1 MSPTTLANKFNP
13 LHSLFSMLSLRSLIA
28 ICLIA
33 CGHAS
38 AYAEEDLWATMQ
50 KTASAARELN
60 YQGVFVYHNGATI
73 RSVQITHIYEGGRE
87 FTRNVVLDGRPREVF
102 SEGEDIVIFNAKND
116 KVVIEKRRGQNLF
129 PAMLPTQLSQL
140 RQNYKLKLMG
150 QERIAGRLAQI
161 IDMIPN
167 DSLRYQY
174 RIWSDTEYG
183 LLLKMSM
190 LDMQGHTLE
199 QIGFNQVSM
208 LNTKD
213 LDWFQPK
220 IDASKPYV
228 MDDATELTHVQ
239 DNLVIANLPTGYRK
253 VDQISLKV
261 PGKALPVQQ
270 LIFSDGLASVS
281 LFVEPMPKGT
291 PPRIGKKTMGSTNVY
306 ANVLNGYQL
315 VVVGEVP
322 AQTVEQIAQ
331 QVTFKK

>member
-1 MSPTTLANKFNP
+1 MSPQFVFPVLCLLLA
-13 LHSLFSMLSLRSLIA
+13 SLPALA
-28 ICLIA
+28 D
-33 CGHAS
+33 
-38 AYAEEDLWATMQ
+38 EDLWATLQ

-60 YQGVFVYHNGATI
+60 YQGLFVYHNGAII

-102 SEGEDIVIFNAKND
+102 SEGDDIVIFNAKND
-116 KVVIEKRRGQNLF
+116 KIVIEKRRGQNLF
-129 PAMLPTQLSQL
+129 PAMLPTQLYPL
-140 RQNYKLKLMG
+140 RQNYKLKYVG
-150 QERIAGRLAQI
+150 QERIAGRLAQV
-161 IDMIPN
+161 IDMVPN
-167 DSLRYQY
+167 DQLRYQY

-190 LDMQGHTLE
+190 LDMQGHALE

-208 LNTKD
+208 LQTKD

-220 IDASKPYV
+220 IDATKPYV
-228 MDDATELTHVQ
+228 MDDTTDLTHVE
-239 DNLVIANLPTGYRK
+239 DNLVVPNLPAGYK
-253 VDQISLKV
+253 KIDQIRLRV
-261 PGKALPVQQ
+261 PGRTVPVQQ

-281 LFVEPMPKGT
+281 LFVEPVIKGM

-306 ANVLNGYQL
+306 AHVVNGYQL

>member
-1 MSPTTLANKFNP
+1 MSLKLVFRGYFLPVLLLAVT
-13 LHSLFSMLSLRSLIA
+13 SQTVV
-28 ICLIA
+28 
-33 CGHAS
+33 
-38 AYAEEDLWATMQ
+38 AEEDLWATMQ

-60 YQGVFVYHNGATI
+60 YQGLFVYQNGAVI

-102 SEGEDIVIFNAKND
+102 SEGDDIVIFNAKND

-129 PAMLPTQLSQL
+129 PAMLPTQLYPL
-140 RQNYKLKLMG
+140 KQNYKLKFVG
-150 QERIAGRLAQI
+150 QERVAGRLTQVL
-161 IDMIPN
+161 DMIPN
-167 DSLRYQY
+167 DNLRYQY
-174 RIWSDTEYG
+174 RIWSDSEYG

-190 LDMQGHTLE
+190 MDVQGHTLE

-208 LNTKD
+208 LQTKD

-220 IDASKPYV
+220 IDATKPYV
-228 MDDATELTHVQ
+228 MDDTTDLTHTVE
-239 DNLVIANLPTGYRK
+239 NLVIPNLPAGYK
-253 VDQISLKV
+253 KIDQIQLKV
-261 PGKALPVQQ
+261 PGRTTTVQQ

-281 LFVEPMPKGT
+281 LFVEPMIKGMQ
-291 PPRIGKKTMGSTNVY
+291 PRIGKKNMGSTNVY
-306 ANVLNGYQL
+306 AHVLNGYQL

>member
-1 MSPTTLANKFNP
+1 MSPQFVFRVLCLFLA
-13 LHSLFSMLSLRSLIA
+13 SLPALA
-28 ICLIA
+28 D
-33 CGHAS
+33 
-38 AYAEEDLWATMQ
+38 EDLWASLQ

-60 YQGVFVYHNGATI
+60 YQGLFVYHNGAII

-102 SEGEDIVIFNAKND
+102 SEGDDIVIFNAKND
-116 KVVIEKRRGQNLF
+116 KIVIEKRRGQNLF
-129 PAMLPTQLSQL
+129 PAMLPTQLYPL
-140 RQNYKLKLMG
+140 RQNYKLKYVG
-150 QERIAGRLAQI
+150 QERIAGRLAQV
-161 IDMIPN
+161 IDMVPN
-167 DSLRYQY
+167 DQLRYQY

-190 LDMQGHTLE
+190 LDMQGHALE

-208 LNTKD
+208 LQTKD

-220 IDASKPYV
+220 IDATKPYV
-228 MDDATELTHVQ
+228 MDDTTDLTHVE
-239 DNLVIANLPTGYRK
+239 DNLVVPNLPAGYKK
-253 VDQISLKV
+253 VDQIRLRV
-261 PGKALPVQQ
+261 PGRTVPVQQ

-281 LFVEPMPKGT
+281 LFVEPVIKGM

-306 ANVLNGYQL
+306 AHVVNGYQL

-322 AQTVEQIAQ
+322 EQTVEQIAQ

>member
-1 MSPTTLANKFNP
+1 MSVQCVIRV
-13 LHSLFSMLSLRSLIA
+13 LFA
-28 ICLIA
+28 CLLCQQA
-33 CGHAS
+33 W
-38 AYAEEDLWATMQ
+38 AEEDLWPTMQ

-60 YQGVFVYHNGATI
+60 YQGLFIYHNGAII
-73 RSVQITHIYEGGRE
+73 RSVQITHINEAGRE

-102 SEGEDIVIFNAKND
+102 SEGDDIVIFNAKND

-129 PAMLPTQLSQL
+129 PAMLPTQLQPL
-140 RQNYKLKLMG
+140 KQNYKLKYIG
-150 QERIAGRLAQI
+150 QERIAGRLAQV

-174 RIWSDTEYG
+174 RVWSDSEYG

-190 LDMQGHTLE
+190 LDTQGHTLE

-208 LNTKD
+208 LQTKD

-228 MDDATELTHVQ
+228 MDDTTDLTHVEN
-239 DNLVIANLPTGYRK
+239 NLVIANLPAGYKK
-253 VDQISLKV
+253 VDQIRLHV
-261 PGKALPVQQ
+261 PGRAVPVQQ

-281 LFVEPMPKGT
+281 LFVEPVIKGMQ
-291 PPRIGKKTMGSTNVY
+291 PRIGKKNMGSTNVY
-306 ANVLNGYQL
+306 AHVLNGYQL

>member
-1 MSPTTLANKFNP
+1 MSVPGVIRLLLA
-13 LHSLFSMLSLRSLIA
+13 
-28 ICLIA
+28 CLLCQQA
-33 CGHAS
+33 W
-38 AYAEEDLWATMQ
+38 AEEDLWPAMQ
-50 KTASAARELN
+50 KTATAARELN
-60 YQGVFVYHNGATI
+60 YQGLFIYHNGAII
-73 RSVQITHIYEGGRE
+73 RSVQITHINEAGRE

-102 SEGEDIVIFNAKND
+102 SEGDDIVIFNAKND

-129 PAMLPTQLSQL
+129 PAMLPTQLQPL
-140 RQNYKLKLMG
+140 KQNYKLKFIG
-150 QERIAGRLAQI
+150 QERIAGRLAQV

-167 DSLRYQY
+167 DNLRYQY
-174 RIWSDTEYG
+174 RVWSDSEYG

-190 LDMQGHTLE
+190 LDTQGNTLE

-208 LNTKD
+208 LQTKD

-228 MDDATELTHVQ
+228 MDDTTDLTHVEN
-239 DNLVIANLPTGYRK
+239 NLVIANLPAGYKK
-253 VDQISLKV
+253 VDQIRLRV
-261 PGKALPVQQ
+261 PGRAVPVQQ

-281 LFVEPMPKGT
+281 LFVEPVIKGMQ
-291 PPRIGKKTMGSTNVY
+291 PRIGKKNMGSTNVY
-306 ANVLNGYQL
+306 AHVLNGYQL

>member
-1 MSPTTLANKFNP
+1 MSPQFVFRVLCLFLA
-13 LHSLFSMLSLRSLIA
+13 SLPALA
-28 ICLIA
+28 D
-33 CGHAS
+33 
-38 AYAEEDLWATMQ
+38 EDLWASLQ

-60 YQGVFVYHNGATI
+60 YQGLFVYHNGAII

-102 SEGEDIVIFNAKND
+102 SEGDDIVIFNAKND
-116 KVVIEKRRGQNLF
+116 KIVIEKRRGQNLF
-129 PAMLPTQLSQL
+129 PAMLPTQLYPL
-140 RQNYKLKLMG
+140 RQNYKLKYVG
-150 QERIAGRLAQI
+150 QERIAGRLAQV
-161 IDMIPN
+161 IDMVPN
-167 DSLRYQY
+167 DQLRYQY

-190 LDMQGHTLE
+190 LDMQGHALE

-208 LNTKD
+208 LQTKD

-220 IDASKPYV
+220 IDATKPYV
-228 MDDATELTHVQ
+228 MDDTTDLTHVE
-239 DNLVIANLPTGYRK
+239 DNLVVPNLPAGYKK
-253 VDQISLKV
+253 VDQIRLRV
-261 PGKALPVQQ
+261 PGRTVPVQQ

-281 LFVEPMPKGT
+281 LFVEPVIKGM

-306 ANVLNGYQL
+306 AHVVNGYQL

>member
-1 MSPTTLANKFNP
+1 MSPKFDFLRAFDFRRALLPVLCLA
-13 LHSLFSMLSLRSLIA
+13 A
-28 ICLIA
+28 ISQA
-33 CGHAS
+33 AF
-38 AYAEEDLWATMQ
+38 AEEDLWATMQ

-60 YQGVFVYHNGATI
+60 YQGLFVYHNGAMI

-102 SEGEDIVIFNAKND
+102 SEGDDIVIFNAKND

-129 PAMLPTQLSQL
+129 PAMLPTQLYPL
-140 RQNYKLKLMG
+140 KQNYKLKFVG
-150 QERIAGRLAQI
+150 QERIAGRLAQV
-161 IDMIPN
+161 IDMVPN
-167 DSLRYQY
+167 DNLRYQY
-174 RIWSDTEYG
+174 RIWSDAEYG

-199 QIGFNQVSM
+199 QIGFNQVAM
-208 LNTKD
+208 LHTKD

-220 IDASKPYV
+220 IDATKPYV
-228 MDDATELTHVQ
+228 MDDTTDLTHTV
-239 DNLVIANLPTGYRK
+239 DNLVVANLPAGYKK
-253 VDQISLKV
+253 VDQIQLKV
-261 PGKALPVQQ
+261 PGRTAPVQQ

-281 LFVEPMPKGT
+281 LFVEPMVKGMQ
-291 PPRIGKKTMGSTNVY
+291 PRVGKKTMGSTNVY
-306 ANVLNGYQL
+306 AHVLNGYQL

>member
-1 MSPTTLANKFNP
+1 
-13 LHSLFSMLSLRSLIA
+13 
-28 ICLIA
+28 
-33 CGHAS
+33 
-38 AYAEEDLWATMQ
+38 MQ
-50 KTASAARELN
+50 RTASAARELN
-60 YQGVFVYHNGATI
+60 YQGLFVYHNGAII

-102 SEGEDIVIFNAKND
+102 SEGDDIVIFNAKND

-129 PAMLPTQLSQL
+129 PAMLPTQLHPL
-140 RQNYKLKLMG
+140 KQNYQLKFVG
-150 QERIAGRLAQI
+150 QERIAGRLAQV

-167 DSLRYQY
+167 DNLRYQY

-190 LDMQGHTLE
+190 LDAQGHTLE

-208 LNTKD
+208 LQTKD

-220 IDASKPYV
+220 IDASKPYI
-228 MDDATELTHVQ
+228 MDDTTDLTHVE
-239 DNLVIANLPTGYRK
+239 DNLVVPNLPAGYKK
-253 VDQISLKV
+253 VDQIRLRV
-261 PGKALPVQQ
+261 PGRTVPVQQ

-281 LFVEPMPKGT
+281 LFVEPVIKGVQ
-291 PPRIGKKTMGSTNVY
+291 PRIGKKTMGSTNVY
-306 ANVLNGYQL
+306 AHVLNGYQL

>member
-1 MSPTTLANKFNP
+1 MSLKFVSPGHFLPALLLAVI
-13 LHSLFSMLSLRSLIA
+13 SQ
-28 ICLIA
+28 
-33 CGHAS
+33 S
-38 AYAEEDLWATMQ
+38 AFAEEDLWNTMQ

-60 YQGVFVYHNGATI
+60 YQGLFVYQNGAVI

-102 SEGEDIVIFNAKND
+102 SEGDDIVIFNAKND

-129 PAMLPTQLSQL
+129 PAMLPTQLYPL
-140 RQNYKLKLMG
+140 KQNYKLKFVG
-150 QERIAGRLAQI
+150 QERVAGRLAQVL
-161 IDMIPN
+161 DMIPN
-167 DSLRYQY
+167 DNLRYQY

-190 LDMQGHTLE
+190 MDMQGHTLE
-199 QIGFNQVSM
+199 QIGFNQVAM
-208 LNTKD
+208 LHTKD

-220 IDASKPYV
+220 IDATKPYV
-228 MDDATELTHVQ
+228 MDDTTDLTHTE
-239 DNLVIANLPTGYRK
+239 DNLVVPNLPAGYKK
-253 VDQISLKV
+253 VDQIQLKV
-261 PGKALPVQQ
+261 PGRTTPVRQ

-281 LFVEPMPKGT
+281 LFVEPMIKGMQ
-291 PPRIGKKTMGSTNVY
+291 PRVGKKSMGSTNVY
-306 ANVLNGYQL
+306 AHVLNGYQL

>member
-1 MSPTTLANKFNP
+1 MSVQGVIRV
-13 LHSLFSMLSLRSLIA
+13 LFAFVLCQQA
-28 ICLIA
+28 W
-33 CGHAS
+33 
-38 AYAEEDLWATMQ
+38 AEEDLWPAMQ

-60 YQGVFVYHNGATI
+60 YQGLFIYHNGAII
-73 RSVQITHIYEGGRE
+73 RSVQITHINEGGRE

-102 SEGEDIVIFNAKND
+102 SEGDDIVIFNAKND

-129 PAMLPTQLSQL
+129 PAMLPTQLQPL
-140 RQNYKLKLMG
+140 KQNYKLKFIG
-150 QERIAGRLAQI
+150 QERIAGRLAQV

-167 DSLRYQY
+167 DNLRYQY
-174 RIWSDTEYG
+174 RVWSDSEYG

-190 LDMQGHTLE
+190 LDTQGHTLE

-208 LNTKD
+208 LQTKD

-228 MDDATELTHVQ
+228 MDDTTDLTHVEN
-239 DNLVIANLPTGYRK
+239 NLVIANLPAGYKK
-253 VDQISLKV
+253 VDQIRLHV
-261 PGKALPVQQ
+261 PGRAVPVQQ

-281 LFVEPMPKGT
+281 LFVEPVIKGMQ
-291 PPRIGKKTMGSTNVY
+291 PRIGKKNMGSTNVY
-306 ANVLNGYQL
+306 AHVLNGYQL